1 MTEIQFKAV
10 FQDIID
16 NLTPL
21 DPMFSKTVDEN
32 LWDLIDYENKVDED
46 SLI

>member
-16 NLTPL
+16 NLAPL